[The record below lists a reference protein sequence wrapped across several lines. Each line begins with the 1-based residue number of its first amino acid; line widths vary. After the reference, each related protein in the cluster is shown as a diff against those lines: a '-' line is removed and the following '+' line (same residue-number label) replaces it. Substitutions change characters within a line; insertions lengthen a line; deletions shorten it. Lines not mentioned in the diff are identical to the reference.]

1 MNIVSLMETQDDEL
15 RLYVKRGIDIVL
27 SGLLLVVLSPIL
39 LIMAI
44 LVKLS
49 SKGPVLYEWNVVGIN
64 KKPFKSWKIR
74 TMIFNT
80 VDYDEGGSPWTNCR

>member
-15 RLYVKRGIDIVL
+15 KLYVKRVIDIVL

-39 LIMAI
+39 LIWPSWSR
-44 LVKLS
+44 LS

-64 KKPFKSWKIR
+64 KKPFKSWKIQDDDSR
-74 TMIFNT
+74 RGQ
-80 VDYDEGGSPWTNCR
+80 DEGGSSRTQ